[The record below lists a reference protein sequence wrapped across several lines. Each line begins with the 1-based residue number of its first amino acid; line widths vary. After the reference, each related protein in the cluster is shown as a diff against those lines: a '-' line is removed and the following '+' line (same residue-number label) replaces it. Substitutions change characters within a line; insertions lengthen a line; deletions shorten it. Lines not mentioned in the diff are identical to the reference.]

1 MTNTNQ
7 TTLRWGTIETE
18 LATFAVWVDE
28 RGRIVRFNL
37 DANGA
42 ERVYPNARRD
52 DRAISAVRKQVKE
65 YCAGKRTEF
74 DLELAP
80 QGTEFQQ
87 SVWNA
92 LLAIPYGET
101 RSYGEIARAIGQ
113 PTAARGVGAANG
125 SNPIALIVPCHRVI
139 GADGSLTGY
148 GGGLP
153 LKRKLL
159 AHEAEHRPGDAKNR
173 DRLLFR

>member
-1 MTNTNQ
+1 MTMIIEN
-7 TTLRWGTIETE
+7 TLRWGTIETE
-18 LATFAVWVDE
+18 FATFAVWVDE
-28 RGRIVRFNL
+28 RERVVRFNL
-37 DANGA
+37 DADGA
-42 ERVYPNARRD
+42 EHVYPNARRD
-52 DRAISAVRKQVKE
+52 ERAIAAVRKQVKE

-80 QGTEFQQ
+80 HGTDFQQ
-87 SVWNA
+87 SVWRA

-139 GADGSLTGY
+139 GSDGSLTGY

-153 LKRKLL
+153 LKRALL
-159 AHEAEHRPGDAKNR
+159 AHEAEHRPERGA
-173 DRLLFR
+173 LL

>member
-1 MTNTNQ
+1 MTRLNETQ
-7 TTLRWGTIETE
+7 TTLRWGTIETQF
-18 LATFAVWVDE
+18 ATFAAWVDDG
-28 RGRIVRFNL
+28 GRLVRFNL
-37 DANGA
+37 DAEGA
-42 ERVYPNARRD
+42 ERVYPHARRD
-52 DRAISAVRKQVKE
+52 DRAIQHVRKQVKE
-65 YCAGKRTEF
+65 YCAGERTEF

-80 QGTEFQQ
+80 RGTDFQQ
-87 SVWNA
+87 AVWNA

-153 LKRKLL
+153 LKRALL
-159 AHEAEHRPGDAKNR
+159 AHEAENR
-173 DRLLFR
+173 GGQLFR

>member
-1 MTNTNQ
+1 MTSSNHQ
-7 TTLRWGTIETE
+7 STLRWGTIETE
-18 LATFAVWVDE
+18 FATFAAWVDE

-37 DANGA
+37 DADGA
-42 ERVYPNARRD
+42 EHVYRHARRD

-74 DLELAP
+74 ELELAP

-87 SVWNA
+87 SVWRA

-139 GADGSLTGY
+139 GSDGSLTGY

-153 LKRKLL
+153 LKRALL
-159 AHEAEHRPGDAKNR
+159 AHEAEHRPGRGA
-173 DRLLFR
+173 LL